1 MCLQEPGSFTSII
14 AAMVRPRK
22 TSSET
27 IRPARA
33 GSAAASTFE
42 TGAAIVSAV
51 AMRGSSA
58 CGDTTAPWKTPQCRG
73 RLCIHPAVLKGG
85 TTETSQLRTAI
96 WTLQAELPR
105 KDCALIILTGK
116 TKAWR
121 GGGSATLL
129 CEGRNSC
136 VRAVRLALLADAQVV
151 DATEQRTG
159 KARALRDPP
168 HVAHPAMPA
177 VQHLS
182 ADVVHHQGTHLNRRV
197 ERSVP
202 REGLK
207 HWIQFLCVS
216 RRNGASRCPSVK
228 SGGAVCSDSKSY
240 PKMVFV
246 ALLDEQLANGY
257 GHWLAGSQESIQGWA
272 FHRGRFGSARQ
283 FHGIG
288 SCGRMNR
295 YGRRDRRQW
304 HRNFAERGEASGR
317 RIRRLNECNL
327 LCGEVHLRMNLWL
340 NQEYCKCEKH
350 FVHLSALR
358 VLERLGISAT

>member
-14 AAMVRPRK
+14 AAIVQHHGNRRNAGVAFVAP
-22 TSSET
+22 TFS
-27 IRPARA
+27 PALVC
-33 GSAAASTFE
+33 TY
-42 TGAAIVSAV
+42 
-51 AMRGSSA
+51 
-58 CGDTTAPWKTPQCRG
+58 
-73 RLCIHPAVLKGG
+73 PAVLQGG
-85 TTETSQLRTAI
+85 ATETSQLRTPTR
-96 WTLQAELPR
+96 TLRAELSR
-105 KDCALIILTGK
+105 EHCSLIILVEK
-116 TKAWR
+116 KKAWR
-121 GGGSATLL
+121 GGGPATLL

-136 VRAVRLALLADAQVV
+136 VRAVRLGLLANAQVV

-168 HVAHPAMPA
+168 HVADPAMPA
-177 VQHLS
+177 VQHLL
-182 ADVVHHQGTHLNRRV
+182 ANVVHHQGTHLNRRV

-202 REGLK
+202 REGLE
-207 HWIQFLCVS
+207 HWIQFLCAS
-216 RRNGASRCPSVK
+216 RRDGASRRPSVK
-228 SGGAVCSDSKSY
+228 SGGAVCSDSKSH

-246 ALLDEQLANGY
+246 ALLAQQLADGY
-257 GHWLAGSQESIQGWA
+257 GHWLAGSQESIQGWT

-295 YGRRDRRQW
+295 YGRRDRCQW
-304 HRNFAERGEASGR
+304 HRNFAERDEACGR

>member
-116 TKAWR
+116 KKAWR

-202 REGLK
+202 REGLE
-207 HWIQFLCVS
+207 HWIQFLCAS
-216 RRNGASRCPSVK
+216 RRDGASCRPGVK
-228 SGGAVCSDSKSY
+228 SGGAVCSDSKSH

-246 ALLDEQLANGY
+246 ALLAQQLADGY
-257 GHWLAGSQESIQGWA
+257 GHWLAGSQESIQGWT

-288 SCGRMNR
+288 SCGGMNR
-295 YGRRDRRQW
+295 YVRRDRSQW
-304 HRNFAERGEASGR
+304 QRNFVAGCGACERGN
-317 RIRRLNECNL
+317 RRLNECNL
-327 LCGEVHLRMNLWL
+327 LCGEGQVCVDLRL
-340 NQEYCKCEKH
+340 NQKYGKREKH
-350 FVHLSALR
+350 FVHLSAL
-358 VLERLGISAT
+358 LGFERLGIPAT